1 MSQRQTMNVSL
12 SPQHKAF
19 VKEEVASGRFR
30 NDSEVVREGLRLLAE
45 RNRQRRLE
53 ELLIE
58 GLESGEPVELTDE
71 VMADLRRRMEER
83 IESVRQQQQVERLV
97 MEAIERGET
106 VEVSEQYL
114 ADLHRRVTE
123 RIDRV
128 TGRGPATGGSAPP
141 PRGQ

>member
-1 MSQRQTMNVSL
+1 MSQRETMNVSL

-71 VMADLRRRMEER
+71 VKTDLRRRVAQQVDL
-83 IESVRQQQQVERLV
+83 VRQQ
-97 MEAIERGET
+97 
-106 VEVSEQYL
+106 
-114 ADLHRRVTE
+114 RRK
-123 RIDRV
+123 R
-128 TGRGPATGGSAPP
+128 A
-141 PRGQ
+141 

>member
-1 MSQRQTMNVSL
+1 MTQRETMNVSL

-30 NDSEVVREGLRLLAE
+30 NDSEVMREGLRLLAE

-53 ELLIE
+53 ELVIE
-58 GLESGEPVELTDE
+58 AIESGETIEVNDE
-71 VMADLRRRMEER
+71 
-83 IESVRQQQQVERLV
+83 
-97 MEAIERGET
+97 
-106 VEVSEQYL
+106 YF

-128 TGRGPATGGSAPP
+128 SQQRRKRA
-141 PRGQ
+141 